1 MTKIRLKSTS
11 DPSSSAPI
19 KSGGITARNEAEIFR
34 NKLSAGMEQNIY
46 PMVQEHLEKVAA
58 GKTGEEQPTLLN
70 WMVDIAKGKERVPA
84 THNGPDPC
92 YLRPLRAS

>member
-1 MTKIRLKSTS
+1 
-11 DPSSSAPI
+11 
-19 KSGGITARNEAEIFR
+19 
-34 NKLSAGMEQNIY
+34 MEQNIY

-84 THNGPDPC
+84 TLASRQMILTIASINTNHNGPDPC